1 MNTPDELEQLWKTQ
15 PVDPAVKGEE
25 MRTIILNKTAK
36 FDRTIRRRNIR
47 ETVAAFAVAVF
58 YFYATW
64 VQRNGI
70 ARFSSAIIA
79 TGALYIVCYMWRG
92 GSEPASN
99 SLSLR
104 DPKPDQ
110 TLAGYQRALASKID
124 HQIRL
129 LRSVKYWG
137 LLPMFV
143 GLVIGS
149 IGIVKEHAEKATL
162 TWVDGIAP
170 LLYTLVFSGVWW
182 ANEVWAVRKLERM
195 RAKLMAGGEEIGA
208 PC

>member
-25 MRTIILNKTAK
+25 MRNSILSKTAK

-47 ETVAAFAVAVF
+47 ETAAGLAVAAF
-58 YFYATW
+58 YIYANW
-64 VQRNGI
+64 VQRDGI
-70 ARFSSAIIA
+70 ARLSSAMIT
-79 TGALYIVCYMWRG
+79 TGALYYVYYIWRG
-92 GSEPASN
+92 AEPASN
-99 SLSLR
+99 TLSLR

-110 TLAGYQRALASKID
+110 TLAGYQRALVSKID
-124 HQIRL
+124 HQVRL

-143 GLVIGS
+143 GLLIGS
-149 IGIVKEHAEKATL
+149 LGIVKAHAEKGML
-162 TWVDGIAP
+162 TWIDGIAP
-170 LLYTLVFSGVWW
+170 LLYTRVFSGVWW

-195 RAKLMAGGEEIGA
+195 RANLMAVGEELET
-208 PC
+208 PH